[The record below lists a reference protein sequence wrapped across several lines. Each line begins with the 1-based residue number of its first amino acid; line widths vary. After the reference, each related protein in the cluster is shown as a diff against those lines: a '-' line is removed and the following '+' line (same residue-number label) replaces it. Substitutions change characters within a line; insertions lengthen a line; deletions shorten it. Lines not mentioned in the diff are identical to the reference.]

1 MTSGSSSLRKKAAKA
16 SPVFPCP
23 RVSQRM
29 LIYHQ
34 WVYGLTFDSEYFH
47 LWFRASTAVR
57 ADTHTT
63 QSRWVS
69 SKWILCF
76 LDSWTGS
83 GVSNSPRDNEQT
95 PFALGSHG
103 NHVSFS
109 QGSWTQRPLV
119 SSQICSWWRQRKR
132 LGAVLL
138 RAKLLSDPGSPPA
151 PEVFRS
157 RKNEEWVSWD
167 GNFDLWRCRK
177 SSPLT
182 LLIVFLEW
190 VIG

>member
-76 LDSWTGS
+76 LDSWTGP
-83 GVSNSPRDNEQT
+83 GVSCSPRDNEQT

-103 NHVSFS
+103 NHVSFFTAAFGFLTDLLMMETTQTS
-109 QGSWTQRPLV
+109 GS
-119 SSQICSWWRQRKR
+119 C
-132 LGAVLL
+132 
-138 RAKLLSDPGSPPA
+138 PA
-151 PEVFRS
+151 PSQAAVRP
-157 RKNEEWVSWD
+157 WI
-167 GNFDLWRCRK
+167 
-177 SSPLT
+177 SSST
-182 LLIVFLEW
+182 RGI
-190 VIG
+190 